1 MYLPD
6 HKQVVGSRIQ
16 DLYGQEMMK
25 WGGKG
30 INEGEWESGSP
41 QNFSQIKERLWGTTG
56 ERTGK
61 KL

>member
-6 HKQVVGSRIQ
+6 HKQVVGSRTQ
-16 DLYGQEMMK
+16 DLYGQEMIK

-41 QNFSQIKERLWGTTG
+41 
-56 ERTGK
+56 
-61 KL
+61 